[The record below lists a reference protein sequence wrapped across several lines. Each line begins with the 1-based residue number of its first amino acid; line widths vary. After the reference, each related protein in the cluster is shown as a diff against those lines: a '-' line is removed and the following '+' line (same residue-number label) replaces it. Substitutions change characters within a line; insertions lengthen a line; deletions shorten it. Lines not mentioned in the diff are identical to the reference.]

1 MASSSNIKLDHIDKK
16 ILQYL
21 QDNAKTPYSQ
31 IAADLGVSE
40 ATIHLRIRKLLNAG
54 VIKRFQAI
62 VDPEKVGKKV
72 TAIVAVTATPQKYS
86 NVLNKL
92 KQMSDVYEIFDVTG
106 EYYTILKVRV
116 RNKEELARLIDNIG
130 NIEGVESTKTM
141 FVLRVIKEETRIKIE

>member
-1 MASSSNIKLDHIDKK
+1 MSSNEVKLDHIDKK

-31 IAADLGVSE
+31 IASDLGVSE
-40 ATIHLRIRKLLNAG
+40 ATIHLRIRKLLNSG

-62 VDPEKVGKKV
+62 VDPEKIGKRI

-86 NVLNKL
+86 NVLKEL
-92 KQMSDVYEIFDVTG
+92 KEMQDVYEIFDVTG

-116 RNKEELARLIDNIG
+116 RNKEELAKLIDKIG
-130 NIEGVESTKTM
+130 NIDGVESTKTM
-141 FVLRVIKEETRIKIE
+141 FVLRIIKEETRLRID